1 MGHKVIKRTLL
12 AGALCLAAFPSS
24 AIAQAADR
32 AFAPAV
38 GADTTYSIDGDH
50 TEVLHSGLNFD
61 LKNKGPE
68 DYLGVRVEH
77 AAFNPL
83 DRGWIEDGRV
93 YVRAA
98 SHLGRWNWSATAG
111 TDGDTVLGSASLHD
125 SSKFRKELFVER
137 EILETPRGLSDGLY
151 YTFVGAAIDL
161 PADDRNVVTL
171 VSGLQD
177 VTGRNQRL
185 HVRGTFVHVL
195 KPTWGLSAQL
205 RVRWFHNSDPREF
218 DYYSPRWYAQVLPIL
233 QMRRTTDA
241 GWRFLAAGG
250 VGAQRDSGSRWHRSS
265 YLNGQAT
272 SPPVAGTWALTA
284 SVQFSETPPES
295 GSSYTYFQ
303 TAAGVVRRF

>member
-1 MGHKVIKRTLL
+1 MMKRNLL
-12 AGALCLAAFPSS
+12 AAALWVVALPAA
-24 AIAQAADR
+24 AAAQEADR
-32 AFAPAV
+32 AFAPAAGV
-38 GADTTYSIDGDH
+38 DTTYSIDGDH
-50 TEVLHSGLNFD
+50 TEVLRSGLNFD
-61 LKNKGPE
+61 LRNKGPE
-68 DYLGVRVEH
+68 DYLGVRVEY

-83 DRGWIEDGRV
+83 DQGWIDDRRV

-98 SHLGRWNWSATAG
+98 SRVGAWNWSATAG

-125 SSKFRKELFVER
+125 NSKFRKELFVER
-137 EILETPRGLSDGLY
+137 DILETPRGLSDGLY

-177 VTGRNQRL
+177 FTGRNQRFHL
-185 HVRGTFVHVL
+185 RGTYVHVL
-195 KPTWGLSAQL
+195 KPAWGLSAQL
-205 RVRWFHNSDPREF
+205 RVRWYHDSDPREF
-218 DYYSPRWYAQVLPIL
+218 DYYSPRWYLQMLPIL
-233 QMRRTTDA
+233 QVRRTTEA

-250 VGAQRDSGSRWHRSS
+250 VGAQRASGSRWHRSS

-272 SPPVAGTWALTA
+272 SPPVAGHWALTA
-284 SVQFSETPPES
+284 SLLFSETPPAS